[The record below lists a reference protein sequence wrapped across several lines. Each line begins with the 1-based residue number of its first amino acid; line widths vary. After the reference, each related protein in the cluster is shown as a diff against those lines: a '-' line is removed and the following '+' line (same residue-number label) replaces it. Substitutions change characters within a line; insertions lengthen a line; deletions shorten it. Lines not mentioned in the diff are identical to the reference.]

1 MYIYICIY
9 IYIYVYTC
17 SHLQGHRIGIRELSG
32 DQKKQL
38 FSFGGLKC
46 NLSKEDLL
54 EISSGIIKDLETG
67 GGYEA
72 AAQRAK
78 QLVKD
83 GKPTDED

>member
-1 MYIYICIY
+1 MYIYIYIHIY
-9 IYIYVYTC
+9 IYIYTC
-17 SHLQGHRIGIRELSG
+17 SHLRGHRIGIRELSG
-32 DQKKQL
+32 DKKQL

-46 NLSKEDLL
+46 NLRKDDLL
-54 EISSGIIKDLETG
+54 TIASEIIKDLESG

-83 GKPTDED
+83 GQPTDED